1 MKSAEALNMLPQILE
16 VEMRAGKITDTE
28 RHEGPRAPAD
38 DHRVI
43 VIDPSDAVTGMG
55 FMFGVVGALVGIVAA
70 VYLAPSFSLE
80 LVGYSIVAAF
90 AGGSA
95 GIVTGG
101 LVGAIFAVVRGVTVR
116 AD

>member
-1 MKSAEALNMLPQILE
+1 MRPQVLEAGMQT
-16 VEMRAGKITDTE
+16 GKITDN
-28 RHEGPRAPAD
+28 EGRAGPLAPAD

-55 FMFGVVGALVGIVAA
+55 FVFGVVGALVGIAAA
-70 VYLAPSFSLE
+70 VYLAPSFSLA
-80 LVGYSIVAAF
+80 LAGYCIVAAF